1 MNRIPKDKSLMKII
15 SCKGDNFKIW
25 DYGEGI
31 GEGLDGTGRSE
42 QYPTHS
48 PNPSG
53 SVLHLLRPQFPYVQS
68 LPSPT
73 SHLVRVRPVLTL
85 PFTSLPYGPLR
96 SLLNHYLPNPLTS
109 RKWSL
114 GWVGRIRGY
123 PDLA

>member
-1 MNRIPKDKSLMKII
+1 MEHTGPLSP
-15 SCKGDNFKIW
+15 
-25 DYGEGI
+25 
-31 GEGLDGTGRSE
+31 GLGWYYYSPHPRTHYPHSVPLTRYTRSF
-42 QYPTHS
+42 HS
-48 PNPSG
+48 I
-53 SVLHLLRPQFPYVQS
+53 LPYVQS

-114 GWVGRIRGY
+114 GWVG
-123 PDLA
+123 DVVK